1 MLKLPLD
8 YYYYVRRYA
17 LYMTPININV
27 CRILLHLIWGHT
39 WNCVRAVLS
48 CTLSAFR
55 RFTLLYF
62 VSFEEPMHPLG
73 ARYIYQFLLFF
84 LHASTI
90 TLTLINLIVADRWGF
105 GEGGVRELPTFRRQA
120 SSRLHLPFLGSSGIK
135 MIIICVHSSARAI
148 CNCRDRG
155 TDKRQPN
162 AIVIFPE
169 SWIRKLLFYSFH
181 LEGTHNNLCWVGFS
195 LFREPPGL
203 GFRSF
208 FSYLTHFFF
217 LWFHNTPE
225 EGFN

>member
-1 MLKLPLD
+1 MLKLPLY

-27 CRILLHLIWGHT
+27 CMILLHLIWRHT
-39 WNCVRAVLS
+39 WNCVQTVLS

-73 ARYIYQFLLFF
+73 ATYIYQFFFF

-90 TLTLINLIVADRWGF
+90 TLTLINLIVADWWGF
-105 GEGGVRELPTFRRQA
+105 GEGGAGELRTFPRQA

-135 MIIICVHSSARAI
+135 MINNSARAM
-148 CNCRDRG
+148 CDCRDRV
-155 TDKRQPN
+155 TDKTQPN

-169 SWIRKLLFYSFH
+169 SWTRKAFVLL
-181 LEGTHNNLCWVGFS
+181 L
-195 LFREPPGL
+195 PPWGYPNQPVL
-203 GFRSF
+203 GGSQFV
-208 FSYLTHFFF
+208 
-217 LWFHNTPE
+217 
-225 EGFN
+225 